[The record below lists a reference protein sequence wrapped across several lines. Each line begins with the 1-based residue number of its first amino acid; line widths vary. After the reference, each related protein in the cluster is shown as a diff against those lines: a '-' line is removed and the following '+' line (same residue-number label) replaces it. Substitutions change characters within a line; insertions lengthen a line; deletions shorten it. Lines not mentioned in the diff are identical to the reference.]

1 MSQRHICYA
10 DNQDETHFAWDPSMT
25 SPTHEV
31 TNQFDELVDYNLFA
45 TDAALREALAR
56 AGAEWAMPQL
66 DAYGARLGRSETA
79 QLADDANRHPPELN
93 AFDRRGRRIDR
104 VDFHPA
110 WHTLLGMYRGEGFV
124 SLAFRDR
131 RPGRWAATAAGFY
144 LHGQIEAGTL
154 CPATMTQAAIPVLQ
168 KEPALWAQLRDKLYS
183 DAYDPRDVPVADKPS
198 IWFGMGMTEKQGG
211 SDVRA
216 NTTRATPVGAGGRG
230 GEYRLRGHKW
240 FFSAP
245 MCDAHLVV
253 ARTDAGGPSCFY
265 VPRWRPDGTKNAVEI
280 QRLKDKVGNRSNSS
294 SEIELNDAWG
304 IMLGE
309 EGRGIPTII
318 EMATYTRLSCVLGS
332 AAMLRQGVVQ
342 AIAYT
347 RQRHAFG
354 RALAEQ
360 PLMRTVLADL
370 ALESEA
376 ALVLAMRLAAA
387 FEDGDSPREQAWKR
401 IVTPAAKFWVCKRAV
416 ELTGEVME
424 VFGGNGY
431 VDNGP
436 IARLFREAPVNSIW
450 EGSGNVMCLDVL
462 RAVSR
467 DPEAAAAL
475 LGELHELG
483 AGEPRIR
490 DALDTLRAMLAAP
503 PDTLEAAARLFAQ
516 RLVLVAQACLLRR
529 DAPAAVSDEFIATRL
544 AEPAWGR
551 IAGGFDPRRID
562 IAALLQRAYPA

>member
-1 MSQRHICYA
+1 
-10 DNQDETHFAWDPSMT
+10 MT
-25 SPTHEV
+25 GPTHDV
-31 TNQFDELVDYNLFA
+31 TNQFDELTDYNLLA
-45 TDAALREALAR
+45 TDAPLCEALAR
-56 AGAEWAMPQL
+56 AGADWAMPQL
-66 DAYGARLGRSETA
+66 DAYGARLGSRETA
-79 QLADDANRHPPELN
+79 QFADDANRHPPELN

-110 WHTLLGMYRGEGFV
+110 WHALLGMYREAGFV
-124 SLAFRDR
+124 SLAFRDT

-154 CPATMTQAAIPVLQ
+154 CPATMTQASIPVLQ
-168 KEPALWAQLRDKLYS
+168 KEPALWEALRDKLYG
-183 DAYDPRDVPVADKPS
+183 DAYDPRDVPVPAKRS
-198 IWFGMGMTEKQGG
+198 IWLGMGMTEKQGG

-216 NTTRATPVGAGGRG
+216 NTTRATPAGPGGRG
-230 GEYRLRGHKW
+230 GEYLLRGHKW

-253 ARTDAGGPSCFY
+253 ARTSEGGLSCFY
-265 VPRWRPDGTKNAVEI
+265 VPRWRPDGTKNPVEI
-280 QRLKDKVGNRSNSS
+280 QRLKNKVGNRSNSS
-294 SEIELNDAWG
+294 SEVELNDAWG

-376 ALVLAMRLAAA
+376 ALALAMRLAEA
-387 FEDGDSPREQAWKR
+387 FEHGDAPHQQAWKR

-431 VDNGP
+431 VDDGP

-462 RAVSR
+462 RAISR
-467 DPEAAAAL
+467 EPDAAAAL
-475 LGELHELG
+475 FDELDKMS
-483 AGEPRIR
+483 AGEPLIR
-490 DALDTLRAMLAAP
+490 DALGTLRAMLGAAP
-503 PDTLEAAARLFAQ
+503 DALEASGRLFTQ
-516 RLVLVAQACLLRR
+516 RLALVAQACLLRR
-529 DAPAAVSDEFIATRL
+529 DAPAAVGDAFIATRL
-544 AEPAWGR
+544 GEPGWGR
-551 IAGGFDPRRID
+551 VAGGLDPRRID
-562 IAALLQRAYPA
+562 VGALLQRAYPA

>member
-1 MSQRHICYA
+1 MTGQ
-10 DNQDETHFAWDPSMT
+10 THAVS
-25 SPTHEV
+25 
-31 TNQFDELVDYNLFA
+31 NQFDELVDYNLFT

-56 AGAEWAMPQL
+56 AGAGWAEPQL
-66 DAYGARLGRSETA
+66 DAYGARLGSADTA
-79 QLADDANRHPPELN
+79 QLADDANRYPPELH

-104 VDFHPA
+104 VEFHPA
-110 WHTLLGMYRGEGFV
+110 WHTLLGLYRAEGFV
-124 SLAFRDR
+124 SLAFRDT
-131 RPGRWAATAAGFY
+131 RPGRWAASAAGFY

-168 KEPALWAQLRDKLYS
+168 KEPALWEMLRDKLYS
-183 DAYDPRDVPVADKPS
+183 DVYDPRDVPVADKRS
-198 IWFGMGMTEKQGG
+198 IWIGMGMTEKQGG

-216 NTTRATPVGAGGRG
+216 NTTLATPAGAGGRG

-294 SEIELNDAWG
+294 SEIELDDAWG
-304 IMLGE
+304 IMLGD

-318 EMATYTRLSCVLGS
+318 EMATYTRLNCVLGS

-376 ALVLAMRLAAA
+376 ALALAMRLAAA
-387 FEDGDSPREQAWKR
+387 FERDDTPGERAWKR

-431 VDNGP
+431 VDDGP

-467 DPEAAAAL
+467 EPDAATAL
-475 LGELHELG
+475 FDELRELG
-483 AGEPRIR
+483 GDEPRIR
-490 DALDTLRAMLAAP
+490 AALDALRVMLAAP
-503 PDTLEAAARLFAQ
+503 PDTLEASGRLFAQ
-516 RLVLVAQACLLRR
+516 RLVLAAQACLLRR
-529 DAPAAVSDEFIATRL
+529 DAPAAVADAFVATRL

-551 IAGGFDPRRID
+551 IAGGFDPRGVD
-562 IAALLQRAYPA
+562 VAALLQRAYPA